1 MIFLMLF
8 RGRPPFWG
16 RFSGAGDMPI
26 GRVIEEGRFVYGRR
40 RPWRGRPAL
49 LRYLLSG
56 LS

>member
-1 MIFLMLF
+1 
-8 RGRPPFWG
+8 
-16 RFSGAGDMPI
+16 MPI